1 MLFALTAARGGM
13 AAPLDLVGKIP
24 LGAVNGRIDHL
35 AFDSHRQRLLVAE
48 LGNDT
53 VAVIDLNQSRI
64 VETLTGLHEPQ
75 GIGYVPSTDT
85 LYVANGEGGSV
96 RMFRGA
102 TLTPVGSI
110 ALADDADNVRV
121 DPGSNRV
128 FVGYGSG
135 AIAVI
140 DAVKGQK
147 LSQVPLKAHPESF
160 QLTSDGTRIF
170 VNVPEAHEIGD
181 IDRTSAKLIAT
192 WRTGLLLG
200 NFPLAL
206 DEQHGRLLAVF
217 RYPARLAAFSLTDG
231 HRITTAT
238 TCRDSDDVFLDHQR
252 HRVYGICGQGFVDV
266 FAAQGDSYSRL
277 AQIRTV
283 AGARTGLFV
292 PALDRLFV
300 AVRAAGGNPA
310 AVWVFQPGS

>member
-1 MLFALTAARGGM
+1 M
-13 AAPLDLVGKIP
+13 AAPLALVGKIP

-35 AFDSHRQRLLVAE
+35 AFDGHRQRLFVAE
-48 LGNDT
+48 LGNNT
-53 VAVIDLNQSRI
+53 VGVIDLKQSKTI
-64 VETLTGLHEPQ
+64 ETLTGFHEPQ

-85 LYVANGEGGSV
+85 LYVANGDGGSV
-96 RMFRGA
+96 RMLRGA
-102 TLTPVGSI
+102 TLTPAGSI
-110 ALADDADNVRV
+110 ELGDDADNVRV

-140 DAVKGQK
+140 DAVKDQK
-147 LSQVPLKAHPESF
+147 ISQVPLKAHPESF
-160 QLTSDGTRIF
+160 QLTRDGARIF
-170 VNVPEAHEIGD
+170 VNVPEAHEIGV

-217 RYPARLAAFSLTDG
+217 RYPARIAAFRLSDG
-231 HRITTAT
+231 RRISTAT

-252 HRVYGICGQGFVDV
+252 QRVYVICGQGFIDV
-266 FAAQGDSYSRL
+266 FAAQGDNYSLL
-277 AQIRTV
+277 ARIPTV

-300 AVRAAGGNPA
+300 AARAAGGNPA
-310 AVWVFQPGS
+310 SVWVFQPGS

>member
-1 MLFALTAARGGM
+1 M
-13 AAPLDLVGKIP
+13 AAPLELVGKIP
-24 LGAVNGRIDHL
+24 LGAVKGRIDHL
-35 AFDSHRQRLLVAE
+35 AFDSQRQRLFVAE

-53 VAVIDLNQSRI
+53 VGVIDLKQSRT
-64 VETLTGLHEPQ
+64 VETLTGLLEPQ

-102 TLTPVGSI
+102 TLTPIGSI
-110 ALADDADNVRV
+110 ELGDDADNVRV
-121 DPGSNRV
+121 DPRSNRV

-147 LSQVPLKAHPESF
+147 RSEVPLKAHPESF
-160 QLTSDGTRIF
+160 QLTSNGTRIF
-170 VNVPEAHEIGD
+170 VNVPEAHEIGV
-181 IDRTSAKLIAT
+181 IDRTSSKLITT
-192 WRTGLLLG
+192 WNTGILLG

-206 DEQHGRLLAVF
+206 DEQHGRLLVVF
-217 RYPARLAAFSLTDG
+217 RYPARLATFRLSDG
-231 HRITTAT
+231 RRISTVT

-252 HRVYGICGQGFVDV
+252 QRVYVICGQGVVDV
-266 FAAQGDSYSRL
+266 FAAQGDSFSRL

-292 PALDRLFV
+292 AALDRLFV
-300 AVRAAGGNPA
+300 AVRAADGNPA
-310 AVWVFQPGS
+310 SVWVFQPGS

>member
-1 MLFALTAARGGM
+1 M
-13 AAPLDLVGKIP
+13 AAPLELVGKIP

-35 AFDSHRQRLLVAE
+35 AFDSHRQRLFIAE
-48 LGNDT
+48 LGNNT
-53 VAVIDLNQSRI
+53 VGVIDLKQSRT

-75 GIGYVPSTDT
+75 GVGYMPSTDT
-85 LYVANGEGGSV
+85 IYVANGEGGSV

-102 TLTPVGSI
+102 TLTPIGSI
-110 ALADDADNVRV
+110 ELGDDADNVRV

-147 LSQVPLKAHPESF
+147 VSQVPLKAHPESF
-160 QLTSDGTRIF
+160 QLTRDGTRIF

-181 IDRTSAKLIAT
+181 IDRTSAKLITT
-192 WRTGLLLG
+192 WHTGILLG

-206 DEQHGRLLAVF
+206 DEQRGRVLAVF
-217 RYPARLAAFSLTDG
+217 RYPARLAAFRLSDG
-231 HRITTAT
+231 RRIAIAT

-252 HRVYGICGQGFVDV
+252 QRVYVICGQGFVDV
-266 FAAQGDSYSRL
+266 FAAQGDGYSLL
-277 AQIRTV
+277 ARTSTV

-292 PALDRLFV
+292 PQLDRLFV
-300 AVRAAGGNPA
+300 AARAADGNPA
-310 AVWVFQPGS
+310 TVWVFQPGS